1 MTSGGATNVARWAT
15 TTFLTTLGIA
25 ALSVAIAVAPAEA
38 KKQKAP
44 ADTGIADL
52 DSGEPLFLV
61 VSTGAQKVDV
71 YRGTTLVTTSQVSTG
86 MPAHPTFLGAFSIL
100 EKQRWHHSN
109 IYSGAPMPW
118 MNRITWSGTA
128 LHAGVVPG
136 YPASHGCIRLPYSFA
151 PKLYDITSVGD
162 NVVISRDRPAPA
174 MIEHPNLFQPLPP
187 PPPPTLVKSEQP
199 KEHQS
204 SNDLLIL
211 PANAVLARPVV
222 LARAEFGSVA
232 TDIPPDDLGV
242 DDNAH
247 ATTAPKAT
255 PSADHADIAQPAA
268 SSTAD
273 ASKMKT
279 AQAASD
285 TAGTVEDTHTHAI
298 DPMAADG
305 SHAIMA
311 RAERASASA
320 GNHALGSD
328 DDDAPA
334 PVAAPVAETPAA
346 ATSTEAAVP
355 LPSPEP
361 VATTPIA
368 APPPAPIADAVP
380 VTPATPASVAET
392 APAAAPVAEA
402 ATPVVPA
409 TTTPVAEA
417 APVTATPAQVAEAPA
432 PQAPEA
438 AAPIAVTPTEPAAT
452 EGETEAAPAKVEPAP
467 VQIAAAAADDAVP
480 SLAETKL
487 DAGTRAAAVQAAEP
501 RSTAP
506 LRILV
511 TRRTQRDRVIGV
523 QRILSELGY
532 LDPQDFDG
540 TLGTATAKAIK
551 AFQKANNMPESGAFT
566 DDLVKKVYEVAGKG
580 EPPVG
585 HIFVRQEFSR
595 VFDAPVGLTNPDEPL
610 GTHVYTAM
618 KFAPGETKARWMAVT
633 VQGGSPEEALDRIQ
647 IPDDVRQRISERL
660 TPGSTLIIGDTSINA
675 ATLPKGGDFMVL
687 AKYSSPK
694 TVDADSGGDDQPVK
708 KKRTRSIR
716 RYNYNYN
723 YGYNAPQ
730 RAFRSGWPW

>member
-1 MTSGGATNVARWAT
+1 MTSGRATNVARWAT

-38 KKQKAP
+38 KKQKSP

-174 MIEHPNLFQPLPP
+174 LIEHPNLFQPLPP
-187 PPPPTLVKSEQP
+187 PPPPTLVKSDQP

-211 PANAVLARPVV
+211 PATSVLARPVV
-222 LARAEFGSVA
+222 LARAELGSVT
-232 TDIPPDDLGV
+232 TDLPPDDLGI

-247 ATTAPKAT
+247 ATAAKAT

-273 ASKMKT
+273 ASETKT

-285 TAGTVEDTHTHAI
+285 TAGAVEDTHTHAI

-305 SHAIMA
+305 SRAIIA

-320 GNHALGSD
+320 SNHALGSD

-334 PVAAPVAETPAA
+334 SVAASVAETPVAA
-346 ATSTEAAVP
+346 ASTAAAASPAAETAQAAAP
-355 LPSPEP
+355 LPAPEP
-361 VATTPIA
+361 VPATPVA
-368 APPPAPIADAVP
+368 APPPAPIA
-380 VTPATPASVAET
+380 
-392 APAAAPVAEA
+392 
-402 ATPVVPA
+402 
-409 TTTPVAEA
+409 
-417 APVTATPAQVAEAPA
+417 
-432 PQAPEA
+432 
-438 AAPIAVTPTEPAAT
+438 
-452 EGETEAAPAKVEPAP
+452 EAAPAAP
-467 VQIAAAAADDAVP
+467 
-480 SLAETKL
+480 T
-487 DAGTRAAAVQAAEP
+487 
-501 RSTAP
+501 
-506 LRILV
+506 
-511 TRRTQRDRVIGV
+511 
-523 QRILSELGY
+523 
-532 LDPQDFDG
+532 
-540 TLGTATAKAIK
+540 
-551 AFQKANNMPESGAFT
+551 
-566 DDLVKKVYEVAGKG
+566 
-580 EPPVG
+580 
-585 HIFVRQEFSR
+585 
-595 VFDAPVGLTNPDEPL
+595 
-610 GTHVYTAM
+610 
-618 KFAPGETKARWMAVT
+618 
-633 VQGGSPEEALDRIQ
+633 
-647 IPDDVRQRISERL
+647 
-660 TPGSTLIIGDTSINA
+660 
-675 ATLPKGGDFMVL
+675 
-687 AKYSSPK
+687 
-694 TVDADSGGDDQPVK
+694 
-708 KKRTRSIR
+708 
-716 RYNYNYN
+716 
-723 YGYNAPQ
+723 
-730 RAFRSGWPW
+730 

>member
-1 MTSGGATNVARWAT
+1 
-15 TTFLTTLGIA
+15 
-25 ALSVAIAVAPAEA
+25 
-38 KKQKAP
+38 
-44 ADTGIADL
+44 
-52 DSGEPLFLV
+52 
-61 VSTGAQKVDV
+61 
-71 YRGTTLVTTSQVSTG
+71 
-86 MPAHPTFLGAFSIL
+86 
-100 EKQRWHHSN
+100 SN

-174 MIEHPNLFQPLPP
+174 LIEHPNLFQPLPP
-187 PPPPTLVKSEQP
+187 PPPPTLVKSDQP

-211 PANAVLARPVV
+211 PATSVLARPVV
-222 LARAEFGSVA
+222 LARAELGSVT
-232 TDIPPDDLGV
+232 TDLPPDDLGI

-247 ATTAPKAT
+247 ATAAKAT

-273 ASKMKT
+273 ASETKT

-285 TAGTVEDTHTHAI
+285 AAGAVEDTHTHAI

-305 SHAIMA
+305 SRAIIA

-320 GNHALGSD
+320 SNHALGSD

-334 PVAAPVAETPAA
+334 SVAASVAETPVAA
-346 ATSTEAAVP
+346 ASTAAAASPAAETAQAAAP
-355 LPSPEP
+355 LPAPEP
-361 VATTPIA
+361 VPATPVA
-368 APPPAPIADAVP
+368 APPPAPIAEAAP
-380 VTPATPASVAET
+380 AAPTTPATPAPVADA
-392 APAAAPVAEA
+392 APA
-402 ATPVVPA
+402 
-409 TTTPVAEA
+409 
-417 APVTATPAQVAEAPA
+417 TATPAPVAGAPA

-438 AAPIAVTPTEPAAT
+438 PAAVAVAATEPAP
-452 EGETEAAPAKVEPAP
+452 EAAAAPAEAAKVEPAP
-467 VQIAAAAADDAVP
+467 VQIAAASAADDIP
-480 SLAETKL
+480 SVAETKL
-487 DAGTRAAAVQAAEP
+487 DAGTKAAAIQAAEP
-501 RSTAP
+501 RSMAP

-523 QRILSELGY
+523 QRILADLGY

-595 VFDAPVGLTNPDEPL
+595 VFDAPVGLTKPDEPL

-618 KFAPGETKARWMAVT
+618 KFAPGETKTRWMAVT

-694 TVDADSGGDDQPVK
+694 TVNADSGGDDQPVK

-716 RYNYNYN
+716 RYDYNYN